1 MADNDT
7 YDPRD
12 ALIALLRDCLDGEE
26 FDAAVGLLDEVMANP
41 GAQAADRKRKMTTDS
56 FAWIMR
62 EGRRLEKKS
71 HIEAENKRLAPLPA
85 VMAMDGKELNTM
97 VDRETIKAW
106 QAVQAAERETGIV
119 GKSSADET
127 YAAALRQ
134 MGMDA
139 SGLVGHAN
147 AAKAAF
153 TALKNKPRARAAM
166 AADAKTIAARTERF
180 PHADRLHK
188 GFYVTAQVTAVTW
201 AVTRAVWVRPPSRSI
216 PPHASRSSG

>member
-26 FDAAVGLLDEVMANP
+26 FNAAVGLLDEVMANP
-41 GAQAADRKRKMTTDS
+41 GAQAAERKRKMTTDS

-71 HIEAENKRLAPLPA
+71 HIEAENKRLAPVPA

-106 QAVQAAERETGIV
+106 QAIQAAERETGIT

-127 YAAALRQ
+127 YAAALQ
-134 MGMDA
+134 AMGMDA
-139 SGLVGHAN
+139 TRLAGHAN
-147 AAKAAF
+147 AAKAAY
-153 TALKNKPRARAAM
+153 TALKNRPARRAAM
-166 AADAKTIAARTERF
+166 ATDAKATSRRSQMF
-180 PHADRLHK
+180 PNANRL
-188 GFYVTAQVTAVTW
+188 V
-201 AVTRAVWVRPPSRSI
+201 
-216 PPHASRSSG
+216 

>member
-41 GAQAADRKRKMTTDS
+41 GAQVADRKRKMTTDS

-71 HIEAENKRLAPLPA
+71 HIDAENNRLAPAQPA
-85 VMAMDGKELNTM
+85 MAMEGKELNTM

-106 QAVQAAERETGIV
+106 QAIQAAERETGII

-127 YAAALRQ
+127 YAAALQ
-134 MGMDA
+134 AMGMDA
-139 SGLVGHAN
+139 TGLAGHAN
-147 AAKAAF
+147 AAKAAY
-153 TALKNKPRARAAM
+153 TALKNRPARRAAM
-166 AADAKTIAARTERF
+166 ATDAKATSRRAEMF
-180 PHADRLHK
+180 PNANRLVN
-188 GFYVTAQVTAVTW
+188 GGLY
-201 AVTRAVWVRPPSRSI
+201 
-216 PPHASRSSG
+216 